1 MRRNRVSGTRGR
13 IGGVEGGGAGGERR
27 GREGEGMVVVV
38 GTGGR
43 GLLTPL

>member
-13 IGGVEGGGAGGERR
+13 IGGVERGGGAGGERR

-38 GTGGR
+38 GTRGGAY
-43 GLLTPL
+43 